1 MNELSFFIVE
11 DDPGVCKVL
20 SRIIEGNGLG
30 LVAGTAAEGGRAIQA
45 IRQGRPD
52 VVLLDFLLPELDG
65 LAIMEQIRDEVG
77 AVIMISEVAD
87 KEMVAKAYQAGIE
100 FYIHKPVNVI
110 EVMSVLRRV
119 SDNLRLKSAVETLDR
134 TFTRIRSSARQT
146 PDVEDYRPRIRYILA
161 RLGVQGDSGTREIEE
176 AVLWTIAQQTAG
188 AGNYRLTD
196 LYSALCRLD
205 GREPAAPAHAACEQR
220 MRRIISKAL
229 TNIASLG
236 LEDYGNEIFTHY
248 APVLFEFSEVRRQ
261 MAGIRS
267 NTAAGGKISIKK
279 FIEGMATELQH
290 GGL

>member
-1 MNELSFFIVE
+1 MNELRYFIVE
-11 DDPGVCKVL
+11 DDPGVQKVL

-30 LVAGTAAEGGRAIQA
+30 LVTGTAGAGREALQA

-100 FYIHKPVNVI
+100 FYIHKPVNLI

-134 TFTRIRSSARQT
+134 TFTRIRGGARLA
-146 PDVEDYRPRIRYILA
+146 PEVEDHRPRIRYILA
-161 RLGVQGDSGTREIEE
+161 QLGVQGDSGTREIEE

-188 AGNYRLTD
+188 PGTYRLTD
-196 LYSALCRLD
+196 LYSALCRLE
-205 GREPAAPAHAACEQR
+205 GREPAPPAHAALEQR

-248 APVLFEFSEVRRQ
+248 APILFEFAEVRRQ
-261 MAGIRS
+261 MAALRS
-267 NTAAGGKISIKK
+267 NTASGGKISIKK
-279 FIEGMATELQH
+279 FIEGLATELQH
-290 GGL
+290 GSL